1 MISATHMA
9 GTHKKRMEDRFG
21 SFFSF
26 DEDSESEDISLDE
39 LEEELKEHKN
49 CDVLVTILTNG
60 EKQRGMAT
68 LVEGDLG
75 HTEEALIQDYIEDND
90 SLVLLHDQIHDCDVI
105 LSQIGLILS
114 GFQTHICSISSE
126 IRSLQEKSWDISLK
140 LKNRKLVETKLAGF
154 VEEIVAPPGLVNIL
168 VNGEFL
174 LLGK

>member
-1 MISATHMA
+1 MA

-75 HTEEALIQDYIEDND
+75 HTEEALIQ
-90 SLVLLHDQIHDCDVI
+90 V
-105 LSQIGLILS
+105 
-114 GFQTHICSISSE
+114 
-126 IRSLQEKSWDISLK
+126 
-140 LKNRKLVETKLAGF
+140 
-154 VEEIVAPPGLVNIL
+154 
-168 VNGEFL
+168 
-174 LLGK
+174 